1 MQLYCLHLKLDHG
14 TEWKKTPAD
23 TLAVTEKDEQTI
35 ISSLAGISKEICLVL
50 LYLHEFHTI
59 VLILH
64 VVVTVYHSI
73 CLDIQIVGLSKV
85 IAHSRSI
92 S

>member
-1 MQLYCLHLKLDHG
+1 MI
-14 TEWKKTPAD
+14 E
-23 TLAVTEKDEQTI
+23 
-35 ISSLAGISKEICLVL
+35 ISLVL

-64 VVVTVYHSI
+64 VVVTVDHSI
-73 CLDIQIVGLSKV
+73 CLAIQIVGLSKV
-85 IAHSRSI
+85 IAYSKSI

>member
-50 LYLHEFHTI
+50 LYLHVPYNCANFARRGNRISFH
-59 VLILH
+59 LP
-64 VVVTVYHSI
+64 
-73 CLDIQIVGLSKV
+73 
-85 IAHSRSI
+85 
-92 S
+92 